1 MSLVQLRSRGFHD
14 ALPRSGAVLLSVL
27 LHALVLLWMHAAHI
41 VEFGPAPELVPVKVL
56 LPKQVSP
63 PLPLAAAKPVPPRA
77 APAIKVPPPEA
88 APEQKAP
95 EPPAMK
101 IPVPE
106 QQIVTA
112 PEGGKSQAPE
122 KTRFL
127 SERDV
132 TVEKEMV
139 HRGEPAPGTED
150 GDVVKPKPQAEKK
163 AAAKENGSPGKKPAA
178 PRPGS
183 TQLAALPRLDQLLP
197 SAVELAGQGYGK
209 TEEEIKAAAA
219 AEAEKHRDMV
229 RRKGD
234 AWLPT
239 SQQIGVL
246 DFLPD
251 VQEGDITLLNTK
263 AELFAPFVRRVALR
277 VFQNL
282 IILLRRE
289 LASSGLST
297 RQSIAA
303 EAVMTRQGDMIGLSI
318 TDRSASVSLGLDH
331 KLRQAC
337 TQGFFDRNPP
347 PGAEAKDG
355 NIHFELHTDAM
366 VIADGAGHPL
376 GYQIV
381 FQAGLL

>member
-1 MSLVQLRSRGFHD
+1 MSLIQSRSHGFHD
-14 ALPRSGAVLLSVL
+14 ALPPSGALLLSVL
-27 LHALVLLWMHAAHI
+27 LHGLVLLWMHAAHV
-41 VEFGPAPELVPVKVL
+41 VELEPAPELVPVEVL
-56 LPKQVSP
+56 LPKQAP
-63 PLPLAAAKPVPPRA
+63 PPPAVAVKPVPPPP
-77 APAIKVPPPEA
+77 APAIEAPPEP
-88 APEQKAP
+88 APQREAP
-95 EPPAMK
+95 EPPAVK
-101 IPVPE
+101 IPVPQ

-112 PEGGKSQAPE
+112 PEGGKNEAPD

-139 HRGEPAPGTED
+139 RRGEPAPGTED
-150 GDVVKPKPQAEKK
+150 GDVVAPEPKPEAAKK
-163 AAAKENGSPGKKPAA
+163 AAAKENASPARKPAP
-178 PRPGS
+178 PRPGPR
-183 TQLAALPRLDQLLP
+183 QLAALPRLDQLLP

-209 TEEEIKAAAA
+209 TEEEIQAAAA
-219 AEAEKHRDMV
+219 AEAEKHRELV
-229 RRKGD
+229 RRRGD

-289 LASSGLST
+289 LASGGLST
-297 RQSIAA
+297 RQSISA
-303 EAVMTRQGDMIGLSI
+303 EAVMTRHGDMSGLRI

-337 TQGFFDRNPP
+337 RQGFFDRNPP

-355 NIHFELHTDAM
+355 NIHFELRTDAM
-366 VIADGAGHPL
+366 LVADAAGHPL
-376 GYQIV
+376 GYQVI